1 MTKEELEKSLNFV
14 NEERERLQRE
24 NDDLRDSINDYQE
37 AVGDYQDELK
47 RKDNNWNELK
57 RHIKEDDDCWDIDSI
72 LFMMEKLENGNK

>member
-1 MTKEELEKSLNFV
+1 MNKEIKEILKCMKNYGSTTELALLDYITNLQQEI
-14 NEERERLQRE
+14 ERLQ
-24 NDDLRDSINDYQE
+24 QE
-37 AVGDYQDELK
+37 LQ